1 MIMDHGGYHKML
13 NAIMDDLADIAD
25 AIPAAAN

>member
-1 MIMDHGGYHKML
+1 MIRDHGGFYKMI

-25 AIPAAAN
+25 AIPAKR